1 MKTEEIKPGDIL
13 YDEERKMLVK
23 VARVD
28 EDGVVKYS
36 AITDMKRIFQTP
48 PPPYRR
54 GTRTADAY
62 IPATDEQRK
71 YMERNLAV
79 CEYVNLPKDNRI
91 EVLAY
96 IIADLKTENMEL
108 VERVQQLVDKNS
120 DVACKLNGNETH
132 KDDDIE
138 KLLLGNMQKMR
149 DHCDKLEK
157 DNEQLKRQC
166 VQLQTER
173 NEAKTL
179 AEQYDIVQDDLCNHI
194 ARFEK
199 SEFLKTGVDC
209 PHRYF
214 LSSHNP
220 VKVGSAECNSCWHLI
235 KVDVHGRKCVLCA
248 WCYDNTKAEEAQEC
262 KTTDD

>member
-1 MKTEEIKPGDIL
+1 MKTEENK
-13 YDEERKMLVK
+13 RMLALSCIV
-23 VARVD
+23 
-28 EDGVVKYS
+28 
-36 AITDMKRIFQTP
+36 
-48 PPPYRR
+48 
-54 GTRTADAY
+54 
-62 IPATDEQRK
+62 
-71 YMERNLAV
+71 
-79 CEYVNLPKDNRI
+79 
-91 EVLAY
+91 
-96 IIADLKTENMEL
+96 ADLKTENMEL

-132 KDDDIE
+132 KDEDPA

-173 NEAKTL
+173 NEAKTHADECEL
-179 AEQYDIVQDDLCNHI
+179 QKEELFKHI
-194 ARFEK
+194 ARFNT
-199 SEFLKTGVDC
+199 SEFLEIGDDC
-209 PHRYF
+209 IHRDS
-214 LSSHNP
+214 LSFGSP
-220 VKVGSAECNSCWHLI
+220 VKVGSGVCMCCRHLI

>member
-1 MKTEEIKPGDIL
+1 MKTEENK
-13 YDEERKMLVK
+13 RMLALSCIV
-23 VARVD
+23 
-28 EDGVVKYS
+28 
-36 AITDMKRIFQTP
+36 
-48 PPPYRR
+48 
-54 GTRTADAY
+54 
-62 IPATDEQRK
+62 
-71 YMERNLAV
+71 
-79 CEYVNLPKDNRI
+79 
-91 EVLAY
+91 
-96 IIADLKTENMEL
+96 ADLKTENMEL

-173 NEAKTL
+173 NEAKTH
-179 AEQYDIVQDDLCNHI
+179 AEQCDIVKEDLCKHI
-194 ARFEK
+194 ARFER
-199 SEFLKTGVDC
+199 SEFLKIGDDC
-209 PHRYF
+209 PHRDS
-214 LSSHNP
+214 LSFGSP
-220 VKVGSAECNSCWHLI
+220 VKVGSGVCSICRHLI